1 MQCSETGNLH
11 VTHDILSR
19 TTVAH
24 DIMTIGK
31 LILLIQ
37 LNNAKKKKKKLCK
50 IKLPSYFSVW
60 VMFHSLVSLWQKKKI
75 IIIVA
80 QVFADWL
87 MLGLFFLYF
96 TGISHLIIPPSL
108 SYVIPK
114 VYGHLYCRL
123 HCLKT
128 YSLGAFDIIFKCQS
142 HHDHQRQRGSYNGGP
157 QSQKSHMPVESS
169 VRCSGVYVPSSGH
182 FRLDVQT
189 KVFSFFFF
197 NKLYYYLTYSWK
209 IHPTKTH
216 LDSVTGD
223 QPVLFF

>member
-1 MQCSETGNLH
+1 
-11 VTHDILSR
+11 
-19 TTVAH
+19 
-24 DIMTIGK
+24 
-31 LILLIQ
+31 
-37 LNNAKKKKKKLCK
+37 
-50 IKLPSYFSVW
+50 
-60 VMFHSLVSLWQKKKI
+60 
-75 IIIVA
+75 
-80 QVFADWL
+80 

-223 QPVLFF
+223 QPVLFLSQSEMLFAHLGNAHYFESRVLVRRHLVEATGVSILAATPEVKGVVMPKWTALYHSYSCLFHVFHYTD